1 MSSKWSWALCS
12 LMCVTS
18 LYYLP
23 GSSLLFLQRWLE
35 VMVVVHLGLEVLKKI
50 QQG

>member
-1 MSSKWSWALCS
+1 MPSKWSWVLCS
-12 LMCVTS
+12 LMLVTS

-23 GSSLLFLQRWLE
+23 ESSLLFVQRWLE
-35 VMVVVHLGLEVLKKI
+35 VMVVVHLGLEVLHKM